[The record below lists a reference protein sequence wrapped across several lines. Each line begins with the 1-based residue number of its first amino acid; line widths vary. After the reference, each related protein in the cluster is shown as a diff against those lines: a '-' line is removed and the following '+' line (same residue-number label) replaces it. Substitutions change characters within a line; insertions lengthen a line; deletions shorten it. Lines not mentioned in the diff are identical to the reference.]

1 LQKWVLGSTDETHII
16 RTIEYWDIE
25 RKRYPQYD
33 HCAVI
38 IAEQITSRFLNV
50 ISLFNGTLPLIALQM
65 QALQMGGKV
74 TLVFTKVMD
83 ELSRGLVEED
93 EEAEAF
99 PADRSY
105 WEEKASKAM
114 LVAVDDMLGTAK
126 QLDPKLELKYNKY
139 YIGLGRDGVAFNF
152 VQFRTRKSMVSLEI
166 KLPQT
171 DDVNAKIEQ
180 AGLDPL
186 EYNQRWG
193 LYRLRLSANDVKNK
207 IELLRDLMQLAY
219 QKRAAR

>member
-1 LQKWVLGSTDETHII
+1 
-16 RTIEYWDIE
+16 
-25 RKRYPQYD
+25 
-33 HCAVI
+33 
-38 IAEQITSRFLNV
+38 
-50 ISLFNGTLPLIALQM
+50 M
-65 QALQMGGKV
+65 QALQVAGKV

-83 ELSRGLVEED
+83 ELARGLVDED

-114 LVAVDDMLGTAK
+114 LVAVDDMLGIAK
-126 QLDPKLELKYNKY
+126 QFDPKLELKYNKY

-152 VQFRTRKSMVSLEI
+152 VQFRPRRSMVILEI

-193 LYRLRLSANDVKNK
+193 LYR
-207 IELLRDLMQLAY
+207 
-219 QKRAAR
+219 

>member
-1 LQKWVLGSTDETHII
+1 
-16 RTIEYWDIE
+16 
-25 RKRYPQYD
+25 
-33 HCAVI
+33 
-38 IAEQITSRFLNV
+38 
-50 ISLFNGTLPLIALQM
+50 M
-65 QALQMGGKV
+65 QALQVAGKV

-83 ELSRGLVEED
+83 ELARGLVDED

-114 LVAVDDMLGTAK
+114 LVAVDDMLGIAK
-126 QLDPKLELKYNKY
+126 QFDPKLELKYNKY

-152 VQFRTRKSMVSLEI
+152 VQFRPRRSMVILEI

-193 LYRLRLSANDVKNK
+193 LYRLRLLANDVKK
-207 IELLRDLMQLAY
+207 KTDLLHELMRLAY
-219 QKRAAR
+219 EKRAAR